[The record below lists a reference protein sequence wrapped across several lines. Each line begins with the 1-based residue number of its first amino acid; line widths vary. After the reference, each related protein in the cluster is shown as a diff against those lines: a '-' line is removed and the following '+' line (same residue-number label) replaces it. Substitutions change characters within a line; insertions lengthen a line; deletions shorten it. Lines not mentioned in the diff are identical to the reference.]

1 MGRSLASLAAR
12 EQLRPEVQLERRGE
26 ERDLGH
32 RLGDSVVEGHGD
44 GLAGCSRSVCRT
56 RSSTAPGAVQAIALE
71 ILPEWRLTRNVA
83 AFNDWL
89 ARGAPSDDRVGDR
102 T

>member
-1 MGRSLASLAAR
+1 VKR
-12 EQLRPEVQLERRGE
+12 EMLERLVADDPTRM
-26 ERDLGH
+26 
-32 RLGDSVVEGHGD
+32 SSA
-44 GLAGCSRSVCRT
+44 AGCSRSVCRT
-56 RSSTAPGAVQAIALE
+56 RSSTAPGAVQAMALE
-71 ILPEWRLTRNVA
+71 ILHEWRLTRNVA